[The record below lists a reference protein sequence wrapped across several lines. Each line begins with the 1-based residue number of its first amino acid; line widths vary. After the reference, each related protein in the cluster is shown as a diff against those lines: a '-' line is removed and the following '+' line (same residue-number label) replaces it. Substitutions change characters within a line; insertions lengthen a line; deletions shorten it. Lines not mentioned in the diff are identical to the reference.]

1 MKKLIFAIAVMAAGA
16 AMAVTIAYQG
26 ALKNADGS
34 AVSGGPS
41 LPITFRLYSSAT
53 SEDLL
58 WARTVN
64 VLLNDEGLFN
74 VELSDT
80 SGSQPKGYTLT
91 STLDGVLAT
100 YTDSLFI
107 GLDVEGST
115 GEIRPRQKLL
125 SVPMAAYAQDVSK
138 AKNNFEVAGH
148 ANIRNGLG
156 MTGDAAITGNVCV
169 VGMLRVKGKIE
180 GADEGSLSVNSP
192 IEFSENAK
200 LANGVT
206 LSAASN
212 TTVSIESGAN
222 LKQDGVVG
230 GIVPRGGII
239 MWSGK
244 ANAIPKGWALCNGET
259 VGGVETPDLRG
270 CFIVGAGK
278 SNKDGDRGTIK
289 DKAGN
294 RIVSTAYAVGNVG
307 GEESHQ
313 LSMEEMPAHMHLY
326 PGDEDWQYLFKDGSR
341 FGSWKENPMRYE
353 LGRTYMRNDEIGSH
367 PDFDMDGKGNNSLR
381 ILETGRTGGDGTKTT
396 TGDKEGEGY
405 AALGHAQ
412 PHENRP
418 PYYALCFII
427 KL

>member
-34 AVSGGPS
+34 AVSGGSS
-41 LPITFRLYSSAT
+41 LPITFRLYSSPA

-80 SGSQPKGYTLT
+80 SGSEPRDYSLT
-91 STLDGVLAT
+91 NKLDNVLAT
-100 YTDSLFI
+100 YTEKLFI
-107 GLDVEGST
+107 GLYVEGST

-138 AKNNFEVAGH
+138 AKNNFEVTGH
-148 ANIRNGLG
+148 ANIRNGLEV
-156 MTGDAAITGNVCV
+156 TGEADFKGNVNV
-169 VGMLRVKGKIE
+169 AGTLKVNGRIDGPD
-180 GADEGSLSVNSP
+180 GNSLSVNSP

-239 MWSGK
+239 MWSG
-244 ANAIPKGWALCNGET
+244 AADAIPKGWALCDGQND
-259 VGGVETPDLRG
+259 TPDLRG

-289 DKAGN
+289 DKDGN

-307 GEESHQ
+307 GEEKHS
-313 LSMEEMPAHMHLY
+313 LAESEMPAHMHLY
-326 PGDEDWQYLFKDGSR
+326 PGDEDWELLFKDGGR
-341 FGSWKENPMRYE
+341 FSSWGENSMRYE
-353 LGRTYMRNDEIGSH
+353 LGRTYKKNGEIGSH
-367 PDFDMDGKGNNSLR
+367 PDFDLEGKGNNKLR
-381 ILETGRTGGDGTKTT
+381 IYETGRTGGDGTKTT
-396 TGDKEGEGY
+396 TDDKEGEGY

-412 PHENRP
+412 AHENRP

>member
-259 VGGVETPDLRG
+259 VDGVKTPDLRDR
-270 CFIVGAGK
+270 FIVGAG
-278 SNKDGDRGTIK
+278 SSYG
-289 DKAGN
+289 
-294 RIVSTAYAVGNVG
+294 VGNTG
-307 GEESHQ
+307 GEAMYQ
-313 LSMEEMPAHMHLY
+313 LKTKEMPAHMHLTLAESLLDGKF
-326 PGDEDWQYLFKDGSR
+326 GDND
-341 FGSWKENPMRYE
+341 SWKKNDLRYQVGKVHAAGSARGDHPGG
-353 LGRTYMRNDEIGSH
+353 LGYQWHSSNDQMIV
-367 PDFDMDGKGNNSLR
+367 
-381 ILETGRTGGDGTKTT
+381 IETGMTGGDGTKD
-396 TGDKEGEGY
+396 GDYPAKE
-405 AALGHAQ
+405 HAQ

>member
-1 MKKLIFAIAVMAAGA
+1 MKKLIFAMAVMAAGA

-41 LPITFRLYSSAT
+41 LPITFRLYSSPT

-80 SGSQPKGYTLT
+80 SGSEPRDYSLT
-91 STLDGVLAT
+91 NKLDNVLAT
-100 YTDSLFI
+100 YTEKLFI
-107 GLDVEGST
+107 GLYVEGST

-138 AKNNFEVAGH
+138 AKNDFEVAGH
-148 ANIRNGLG
+148 AKINNGLEV
-156 MTGDAAITGNVCV
+156 TGEADFKGNVNV
-169 VGMLRVKGKIE
+169 AGTLKVNGRIYGPE
-180 GADEGSLSVNSP
+180 GNSLSVSSP
-192 IEFSENAK
+192 IEFSGSTK

-239 MWSGK
+239 MWSGE
-244 ANAIPKGWALCNGET
+244 ANKIPTGWALCNGAKVSYNGKST
-259 VGGVETPDLRG
+259 TTPDLRG
-270 CFIVGAGK
+270 RFIVGANDSKTGK
-278 SNKDGDRGTIK
+278 NEKFSEYKCNET
-289 DKAGN
+289 
-294 RIVSTAYAVGNVG
+294 TG
-307 GEESHQ
+307 GEETHQ
-313 LSMEEMPAHMHLY
+313 LSMEEMPAHMHLSLAESLLNDKFGTNDSWLQNKLRY
-326 PGDEDWQYLFKDGSR
+326 QVGRVYAAGSERGDHPGG
-341 FGSWKENPMRYE
+341 
-353 LGRTYMRNDEIGSH
+353 LGYQWHSSNDQMTI
-367 PDFDMDGKGNNSLR
+367 
-381 ILETGRTGGDGTKTT
+381 IETGRTGGDGTKTT
-396 TGDKEGEGY
+396 TDDKEGAGY

-412 PHENRP
+412 AHENRP